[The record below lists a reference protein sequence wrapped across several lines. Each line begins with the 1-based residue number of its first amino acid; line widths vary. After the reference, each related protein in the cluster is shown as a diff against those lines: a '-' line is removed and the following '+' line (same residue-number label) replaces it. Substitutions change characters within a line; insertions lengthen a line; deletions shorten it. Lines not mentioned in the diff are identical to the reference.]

1 MTNSYLPC
9 ESSADDREGDDA
21 VDARAQ
27 WVREATE
34 VCIAAARGDLEQ
46 RILRID
52 ADPEMAQMLHAI
64 NHLLDMADAFV
75 REASAA
81 LEYASQGRYF
91 RRVLPN
97 GLCGSFERA
106 ANSIN
111 AATKL
116 MGENAVA
123 VREAEERRRSIIGDV
138 KNTEQTVQA
147 LTRASGQI
155 EEFSSTIGQIA
166 RQTNILAINATIEA
180 ARAGSSGAGF
190 AVVAGEVKRLAAQT
204 REATDRIAAGLNEI
218 KTSTGEAAES
228 ISHIWR
234 AVQIGSDVE
243 K

>member
-91 RRVLPN
+91 RHVLPN

>member
-9 ESSADDREGDDA
+9 DPLADDELGDDA
-21 VDARAQ
+21 VDARAE
-27 WVREATE
+27 WVRQATE
-34 VCIAAARGDLEQ
+34 VCKAAARGDLEQ

-52 ADPEMAQMLHAI
+52 ADPEMSQMLHAI

-75 REASAA
+75 REAGAA
-81 LEYASQGRYF
+81 LEYASRGQFF

-97 GLCGSFERA
+97 GLCGSYERA
-106 ANSIN
+106 AHSIN

-116 MGENAVA
+116 MGENASA
-123 VREAEERRRSIIGDV
+123 VHDAEERRRSIIGDV

-155 EEFSSTIGQIA
+155 EEFSSTISHIA

-180 ARAGSSGAGF
+180 ARAGPSGAGF

-204 REATDRIAAGLNEI
+204 REATDRIAAGLSEI

-234 AVQIGSDVE
+234 AVKIGSDAE